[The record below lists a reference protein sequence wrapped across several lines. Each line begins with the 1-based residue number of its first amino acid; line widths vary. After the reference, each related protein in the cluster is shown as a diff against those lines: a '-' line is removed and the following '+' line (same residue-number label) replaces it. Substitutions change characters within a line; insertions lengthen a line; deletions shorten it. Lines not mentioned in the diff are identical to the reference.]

1 MGHLLKLETNNDDI
15 LLLSSAF
22 NLDAANL
29 ETEIRLLKQSKELS
43 EVTKQIVKSGWIG

>member
-15 LLLSSAF
+15 FILSSAF

-29 ETEIRLLKQSKELS
+29 EIEIRLIYYNFYYNLIHYNIQPRNNN
-43 EVTKQIVKSGWIG
+43 